1 MNNDTTW
8 LASFDIGKRNF
19 SFYIEEVSIT
29 ELDKIKNITRE
40 QSYNPN
46 GTCTLEFSQIM
57 KQVCNNGK
65 IILLKNVD
73 LTEDTNDNKYFN
85 LEWCHNM
92 NDILD
97 EYKEYWDRCSIFI
110 IEQQMSF
117 GKRNNTMALKLGQNC
132 ESYFLYSYG
141 RFKKV
146 IEYPAYYKTQILGAQ
161 KTEKKLKSG
170 KIKYMAI
177 DKPARKKWC
186 IQKGLSVLEDRKDFD
201 NIEELQKKIGKKK
214 QKLDD
219 KMDVLC
225 QLQSFKY
232 LYFVE
237 KMKF

>member
-1 MNNDTTW
+1 MNNDIW
-8 LASFDIGKRNF
+8 LASFDLGCKNF
-19 SFYIEEVSIT
+19 SFYIESVSIKDF
-29 ELDKIKNITRE
+29 EEIKNIEKDKR
-40 QSYNPN
+40 YNPN
-46 GTCTLEFSQIM
+46 GTCTLKFSEII
-57 KQVCNNGK
+57 KKVCNNGK
-65 IILLKNVD
+65 IILLENVD
-73 LTEDTNDNKYFN
+73 LTEGVKKGKYFD

-97 EYKEYWDRCSIFI
+97 KYKEYWDKVSYFI

-132 ESYFLYSYG
+132 ESYFMYKYG

-161 KTEKKLKSG
+161 KNEKKLKSG
-170 KIKYMAI
+170 KIKYVAI
-177 DKPARKKWC
+177 DKPARKKWSVE
-186 IQKGLSVLEDRKDFD
+186 KGLSILKDRKDFST
-201 NIEELQKKIGKKK
+201 IEELQKKIGRKK